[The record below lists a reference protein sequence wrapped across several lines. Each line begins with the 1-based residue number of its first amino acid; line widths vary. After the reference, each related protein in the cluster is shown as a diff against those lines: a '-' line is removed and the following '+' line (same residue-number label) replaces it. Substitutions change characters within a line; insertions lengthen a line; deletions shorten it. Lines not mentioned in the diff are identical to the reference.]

1 MLVANKLFTIYFVN
15 IISVGTMHQITVA
28 VGVSPVL
35 IVVQRKYSQP
45 FPAAAK
51 FLTGLAMVLGS
62 FSIESG
68 NTKLVNT

>member
-45 FPAAAK
+45 FPAAAVFNGLGYGSRE
-51 FLTGLAMVLGS
+51 FLHRVRKHKIG
-62 FSIESG
+62 
-68 NTKLVNT
+68 